1 MLAITFGTRLKEYGR
16 CGTSFASWLGHY
28 TKANRINTRNAMSA
42 IQKAFISELISDLKQ
57 QRDHLRLKIHLG
69 SVELK
74 EEFEKLDEQLFQ
86 LSQRFDPVKDAIGET
101 AEDVWDSM
109 RLFGSEIK
117 DGFVRIGKSLFS
129 DPKT

>member
-1 MLAITFGTRLKEYGR
+1 MSTEKKTFIT
-16 CGTSFASWLGHY
+16 
-28 TKANRINTRNAMSA
+28 
-42 IQKAFISELISDLKQ
+42 ELISDLKQ

-74 EEFEKLDEQLFQ
+74 EEFEKLDDQLFQ
-86 LSQRFDPVKDAIGET
+86 LNHRFEPVKDAVDET

-109 RLFGSEIK
+109 RLFGGEIK

-129 DPKT
+129 DSTE